1 MGRTR
6 AVRILHVIPGIAL
19 TSGGPRNLIGLVECL
34 TRHGVDTT
42 LLTTNLGATTTA
54 EALVG
59 AAVEARGATHDVHNV
74 WAVGGRYGL
83 APSMARTLY
92 RTMGT
97 YDLVHI
103 HWLYNFSC
111 IAAARAALASG
122 VPYVI
127 QPHGS
132 LDPHFRKKNRLIKQ
146 VYMATV
152 GRPLLRK
159 AAAVV
164 FDTPEEGQLASYAPR
179 RHEWTLPT
187 GLVREDF
194 DPLPPRGAFR
204 TAFPAVTGPF
214 LLFVGRLSQQ
224 KGLDLLLA
232 AFERLRHAH
241 PDLRLV
247 VVGPDFR
254 GYEGQVR
261 QMAEQLGV
269 ADRVVFTGVVSH
281 QLKLAA
287 FVDAELFVL
296 PSYAENFGTVI
307 IEALMCGL
315 PVVISDGVNTH
326 RELESAGI
334 ATVVRRSVDSVVAG
348 VESVLGDAS
357 ARRRLAAA
365 GPAFVNARYTWDAI
379 VPDVIAQYE
388 TVIARAGRSVSG
400 GS

>member
-1 MGRTR
+1 
-6 AVRILHVIPGIAL
+6 VRILHVIPGIAL

-34 TRHGVDTT
+34 ARHGVDTT
-42 LLTTNLGATTTA
+42 LLTTNLGATAA

-59 AAVEARGATHDVHNV
+59 SSAHALQATHDVHNV
-74 WAVGGRYGL
+74 WAIGGRYGL
-83 APSMARTLY
+83 APSIAWTLQRTIA
-92 RTMGT
+92 T

-132 LDPHFRKKNRLIKQ
+132 LDPHIRRKNQLVKQ

-152 GRPLLRK
+152 GRPLLRS

-164 FDTPEEGQLASYAPR
+164 FDTPEESQLASYAPR
-179 RHEWTLPT
+179 RPEWTLPT
-187 GLVREDF
+187 GLAREDF
-194 DPLPPRGAFR
+194 DPLPPRGTFR
-204 TAFPAVTGPF
+204 AAFPAVAGPF
-214 LLFVGRLSQQ
+214 LLFVGRLSRQ
-224 KGLDLLLA
+224 KGLDLLLG
-232 AFERLRHAH
+232 AFERLTRAR

-254 GYEGQVR
+254 GYERQVR
-261 QMAEQLGV
+261 QMAAQLGV
-269 ADRVVFTGVVSH
+269 IDRVVFTGVVSH

-334 ATVVRRSVDSVVAG
+334 ATVVRRSVESVVAG
-348 VESVLGDAS
+348 VESALADAS
-357 ARRRLAAA
+357 ARQRLAAA
-365 GPAFVNARYTWDAI
+365 GPAFVNRRYTWDAI
-379 VPDVIAQYE
+379 VPDVIARYE
-388 TVIARAGRSVSG
+388 AVIARAGRSVSG
-400 GS
+400 D

>member
-1 MGRTR
+1 M
-6 AVRILHVIPGIAL
+6 RILHVIPGIAL

-34 TRHGVDTT
+34 ARHGVDTT
-42 LLTTNLGATTTA
+42 LLTTNLGATTA
-54 EALVG
+54 DALV
-59 AAVEARGATHDVHNV
+59 ASSAHAPRASHDVHNI
-74 WAVGGRYGL
+74 WAIGGRYGL
-83 APSMARTLY
+83 APSMASMLY
-92 RTMGT
+92 RTIAT

-103 HWLYNFSC
+103 HWLYNFPC
-111 IAAARAALASG
+111 VVAARAALASG

-132 LDPHFRKKNRLIKQ
+132 LDPHIRKKNRLVKQ

-164 FDTPEEGQLASYAPR
+164 FDTPEEGQLASYEPR
-179 RHEWTLPT
+179 RPEWTLPT
-187 GLVREDF
+187 GLTREDF
-194 DPLPPRGAFR
+194 DPLPPRGTFR
-204 TAFPAVTGPF
+204 AAFPSVTGPF

-224 KGLDLLLA
+224 KGLDLLLG
-232 AFERLRHAH
+232 AFERLTHVR

-261 QMAEQLGV
+261 QMVAQLGV

-334 ATVVRRSVDSVVAG
+334 ATVVRRSVDSIVSG
-348 VESVLGDAS
+348 VESVLDDAS

-388 TVIARAGRSVSG
+388 SVIARAGRSVSG

>member
-1 MGRTR
+1 
-6 AVRILHVIPGIAL
+6 VRILHVIPGVAL
-19 TSGGPRNLIGLVECL
+19 TSGGPRNLVGLVECL
-34 TRHGVDTT
+34 ARHGVDTT
-42 LLTTNLGATTTA
+42 LLTTNLGATTPA
-54 EALVG
+54 EVLLGSAGG
-59 AAVEARGATHDVHNV
+59 ASGANHDVHNV
-74 WAVGGRYGL
+74 WALGGRYGL
-83 APSMARTLY
+83 APSMARTLS
-92 RTMGT
+92 RTIGT

-132 LDPHFRKKNRLIKQ
+132 LDPHLRKKNQLVKQ

-179 RHEWTLPT
+179 RPEWTLPT
-187 GLVREDF
+187 GLAREDF
-194 DPLPPRGAFR
+194 DPLPPRGRFR
-204 TAFPAVTGPF
+204 AAFPAVTGPF
-214 LLFVGRLSQQ
+214 LLFIGRLSAQ
-224 KGLDLLLA
+224 KGLDLLLG
-232 AFERLRHAH
+232 AFEQLRRSR
-241 PDLRLV
+241 PDLQLV

-254 GYEGQVR
+254 GYEAQVR
-261 QMAEQLGV
+261 QMAAQLEV
-269 ADRVVFTGVVSH
+269 ADRVVFTGVISH
-281 QLKLAA
+281 ELKLAA

-307 IEALMCGL
+307 IEAVMCGL
-315 PVVISDGVNTH
+315 PAVISDGVNTH

-348 VESVLGDAS
+348 IESVLRDAS
-357 ARRRLAAA
+357 ARQRLAAA
-365 GPAFVNARYTWDAI
+365 GPAFVNTRYTWDAI
-379 VPDVIAQYE
+379 VPGVIARYE
-388 TVIARAGRSVSG
+388 AVIARAGRLASD

>member
-1 MGRTR
+1 
-6 AVRILHVIPGIAL
+6 VRILHVIPGIAL
-19 TSGGPRNLIGLVECL
+19 TSGGPRNLIGLVDCL
-34 TRHGVDTT
+34 ARHGVDTT
-42 LLTTNLGATTTA
+42 LLTTNLGATAA
-54 EALVG
+54 ETSVG
-59 AAVEARGATHDVHNV
+59 CSAHAVQATHDVHNI
-74 WAVGGRYGL
+74 WAIGGRYGL
-83 APSMARTLY
+83 APSMAWTLQRTIA
-92 RTMGT
+92 T

-132 LDPHFRKKNRLIKQ
+132 LDPHIRKKNRLVKQ

-164 FDTPEEGQLASYAPR
+164 FDTPEEGQLASYEPR
-179 RHEWTLPT
+179 RPEWTLPT
-187 GLVREDF
+187 GLTREDF
-194 DPLPPRGAFR
+194 DPLPPRGTFR
-204 TAFPAVTGPF
+204 AAFPLVTGPF

-224 KGLDLLLA
+224 KGLDLLLG
-232 AFERLRHAH
+232 AFERLTHVR
-241 PDLRLV
+241 PDLQLV

-254 GYEGQVR
+254 GYERQVR
-261 QMAEQLGV
+261 QMAAQLGV

-334 ATVVRRSVDSVVAG
+334 ATVVRRSVDSVVSG
-348 VESVLGDAS
+348 VESVLDDAS

-365 GPAFVNARYTWDAI
+365 GPAFVNARYTWDAL
-379 VPDVIAQYE
+379 VPDVISQYE
-388 TVIARAGRSVSG
+388 TVIARARRSVSG
-400 GS
+400 G